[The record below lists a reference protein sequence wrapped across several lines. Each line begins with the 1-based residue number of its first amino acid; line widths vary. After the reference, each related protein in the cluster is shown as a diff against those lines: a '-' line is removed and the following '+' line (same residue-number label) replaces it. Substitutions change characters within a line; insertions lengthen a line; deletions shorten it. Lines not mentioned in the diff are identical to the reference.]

1 MKENL
6 DEKQSDQHSHF
17 GRSHNLDLH
26 SVIHTHKVYG
36 ASVRLSE
43 QQINI
48 STKLLDSTSEATD
61 EADLERI
68 ELVAQL
74 IKALDDVVEVVLE
87 GSNTITVIRVSDVK
101 FSGHAND

>member
-1 MKENL
+1 M
-6 DEKQSDQHSHF
+6 
-17 GRSHNLDLH
+17 
-26 SVIHTHKVYG
+26 YG

-48 STKLLDSTSEATD
+48 ITKLLDSTSEATD
-61 EADLERI
+61 EADLKRI

-74 IKALDDVVEVVLE
+74 VKALDDMVEVVLE
-87 GSNTITVIRVSDVK
+87 GSNTIAVIRVSDVK